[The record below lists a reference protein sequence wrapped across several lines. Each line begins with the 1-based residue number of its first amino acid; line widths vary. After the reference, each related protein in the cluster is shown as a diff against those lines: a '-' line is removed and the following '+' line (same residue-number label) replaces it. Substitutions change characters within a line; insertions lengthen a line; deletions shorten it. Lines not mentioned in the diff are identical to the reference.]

1 MESAS
6 TLETATSNLEQLR
19 RADPRRA
26 RALDGSGGAAS
37 DAPRFRCCTCGKEGT
52 KASLS
57 VCGRC
62 RMANYCSPECQRQAW
77 GAHKKECVA
86 HKGATSSRVR

>member
-1 MESAS
+1 MARLRAQPGLDPKLAS
-6 TLETATSNLEQLR
+6 F
-19 RADPRRA
+19 
-26 RALDGSGGAAS
+26 LDELANRGRGS
-37 DAPRFRCCTCGKEGT
+37 DAAVFLCCACGKEGT

-86 HKGATSSRVR
+86 HKGATQGRER